1 MIFSRHTPCLRDL
14 LRTVLLAMVLTGAW
28 AAHGG
33 AAARSE
39 VVTDAAG
46 RSISVAQPF
55 QRVIS
60 LYGAHTENL
69 FKLGAEDALIG
80 VGRHETY
87 PPQARSRPA
96 FSYHDGPERFLA
108 AAPDLVLIR
117 PMIDRGYAP
126 LIQRL
131 EQSGITVVSL
141 QPGTIDEMMA
151 YWRILGL
158 LIGQRARAEAM
169 IEAFQQAVVDFQ
181 ALAASVQVP
190 KRVYFEAIHKRMKTF
205 TPGSMP
211 IFALETAGGINVA
224 ADADRV
230 RTTNI
235 AYYGKER
242 ILSRAGEIDVYLAQ
256 HGAMNQP
263 TTALIRNEPGFDV
276 IKAVKDG
283 QIYIID
289 ETIVARPTWRLLD
302 GIHTIGNLLYPEH
315 FRDHGARILQK
326 ADGALSA
333 AVAGARPNPNEV
345 KVSHEPSNR

>member
-1 MIFSRHTPCLRDL
+1 MIFPRHMSRRRDV
-14 LRTVLLAMVLTGAW
+14 LRTFVLALVLTGVW
-28 AAHGG
+28 AANGG
-33 AAARSE
+33 AVTRSE

-46 RSISVAQPF
+46 RSISVARPF

-69 FKLGAEDALIG
+69 FKMGAEDILIG
-80 VGRHETY
+80 VGRNDAY
-87 PPQARSRPA
+87 PPQVTSHPG

-141 QPGTIDEMMA
+141 QPGTIEEMTA

-158 LIGQRARAEAM
+158 LSGQEARAEAM
-169 IEAFQQAVVDFQ
+169 IKAFHQAVADFQ
-181 ALAASVQVP
+181 ALAASIPVR

-211 IFALETAGGINVA
+211 IFALETAGGVNVA

-242 ILSRAGEIDVYLAQ
+242 ILSRAAEIDVYLAQ

-263 TTALIRNEPGFDV
+263 TTAMIRDEPGFDV
-276 IKAVKDG
+276 IKAVKEN
-283 QIYIID
+283 QVFIID
-289 ETIVARPTWRLLD
+289 ETIVARPTWRLLR
-302 GIHTIGNLLYPEH
+302 GINTIGTMLYPDR
-315 FRDHGARILQK
+315 FRDHGARILQA
-326 ADGALSA
+326 ADAALGA
-333 AVAGARPNPNEV
+333 VDTGAPPTR
-345 KVSHEPSNR
+345 KK

>member
-1 MIFSRHTPCLRDL
+1 MIVFKHTRCKRDAIRIL
-14 LRTVLLAMVLTGAW
+14 GIMIVLACGCVAEGW
-28 AAHGG
+28 AAGP
-33 AAARSE
+33 AA
-39 VVTDAAG
+39 VITDAAG
-46 RSISVAQPF
+46 RVIPVSQPF

-69 FKLGAEDALIG
+69 FKMGAEDVLIG
-80 VGRHETY
+80 VGRNDVY
-87 PPQARSRPA
+87 PPRVSSLPG

-141 QPGTIDEMMA
+141 QPGTIEEMVA

-158 LIGQRARAEAM
+158 LTGQETRAEAM
-169 IEAFQQAVVDFQ
+169 ITAFQQAVADFQ

-205 TPGSMP
+205 SPGSMP
-211 IFALETAGGINVA
+211 IFALETAGGVNVA

-242 ILSRAGEIDVYLAQ
+242 ILSRAAEIDVYLAQ
-256 HGAMNQP
+256 QGAMNQP
-263 TTALIRNEPGFDV
+263 SPALISNEPGFDV
-276 IKAVKDG
+276 IKAVKAG
-283 QIYIID
+283 QVFIVD
-289 ETIVARPTWRLLD
+289 ETIVARPTWRLLY
-302 GIHTIGNLLYPEH
+302 GINTIGNMLYPEH
-315 FRDHGARILQK
+315 FRDNGARIIQT
-326 ADGALSA
+326 AEVALR
-333 AVAGARPNPNEV
+333 AVATGARSNPKES
-345 KVSHEPSNR
+345 KVSHEESNR

>member
-1 MIFSRHTPCLRDL
+1 MMFFRHTLSKRDVIGAL
-14 LRTVLLAMVLTGAW
+14 GLMMALACGWVVEGRATVI
-28 AAHGG
+28 
-33 AAARSE
+33 
-39 VVTDAAG
+39 TDTAG
-46 RSISVAQPF
+46 RSISFEQPF

-69 FKLGAEDALIG
+69 YKMGAEDVLIG
-80 VGRHETY
+80 VGRNDVY
-87 PPQARSRPA
+87 PPRASALPG

-141 QPGTIDEMMA
+141 QPGTIEEMMA
-151 YWRILGL
+151 YWRTLGL
-158 LIGQRARAEAM
+158 LTGRPARADAM
-169 IEAFQQAVVDFQ
+169 IAAFQQAVEDFQ
-181 ALAASVQVP
+181 TLSAAIRHR

-211 IFALETAGGINVA
+211 IFALETAGGVNVA
-224 ADADRV
+224 ADATRV

-242 ILSRAGEIDVYLAQ
+242 ILSQAGEIDVYLAQ
-256 HGAMNQP
+256 QGAMNQP
-263 TTALIRNEPGFDV
+263 SPALIRNEPGFDV
-276 IKAVKDG
+276 IKAVQDG
-283 QIYIID
+283 QIFIID

-302 GIHTIGNLLYPEH
+302 GINTIGNLLYPEH
-315 FRDHGARILQK
+315 FQDNGAQILQT
-326 ADGALSA
+326 ADAALHAAATGAL
-333 AVAGARPNPNEV
+333 PNPKKL
-345 KVSHEPSNR
+345 KVSHEESNR

>member
-1 MIFSRHTPCLRDL
+1 MMFFRRTLSKRDVIGTL
-14 LRTVLLAMVLTGAW
+14 GLMMALACGWVVDGR
-28 AAHGG
+28 AA
-33 AAARSE
+33 
-39 VVTDAAG
+39 VITDAGG
-46 RSISVAQPF
+46 RSISFKQPF

-69 FKLGAEDALIG
+69 FKMGAEDVLIG
-80 VGRHETY
+80 VARNDLY
-87 PPQARSRPA
+87 PPQVSALPR

-108 AAPDLVLIR
+108 AAPDLVLVR

-141 QPGTIDEMMA
+141 QPGTIEEMVA

-158 LIGQRARAEAM
+158 LTGRPDRAETM
-169 IEAFQQAVVDFQ
+169 IAAFQQAVVDFQ
-181 ALAASVQVP
+181 ALSASVQMR

-211 IFALETAGGINVA
+211 IFALETAGGVNVA
-224 ADADRV
+224 ADAARV

-242 ILSRAGEIDVYLAQ
+242 ILSRAAEIDVFLAQ
-256 HGAMNQP
+256 KGAMNQP
-263 TTALIRNEPGFDV
+263 SPELIRDEPGFDV

-283 QIYIID
+283 QVFIID
-289 ETIVARPTWRLLD
+289 ETIVARPTWRLLY
-302 GIHTIGNLLYPEH
+302 GINTIGNMLYPEH
-315 FRDHGARILQK
+315 FRDHGVQILQT
-326 ADGALSA
+326 AEAALHAAATGAL
-333 AVAGARPNPNEV
+333 PNPKN
-345 KVSHEPSNR
+345 

>member
-1 MIFSRHTPCLRDL
+1 MILSIHMPCRRDA
-14 LRTVLLAMVLTGAW
+14 LRTFLLAMVLTGAW
-28 AAHGG
+28 VAQGG
-33 AAARSE
+33 ALTRAD

-69 FKLGAEDALIG
+69 FKMGAEDILIG
-80 VGRHETY
+80 VGRNDVY
-87 PPQARSRPA
+87 PPQASSRPG

-141 QPGTIDEMMA
+141 QPGTIEEMIA

-158 LIGQRARAEAM
+158 LSGRAARAETM
-169 IEAFQQAVVDFQ
+169 ITAFQQAVKDFQ
-181 ALAASVQVP
+181 ILSASVRP
-190 KRVYFEAIHKRMKTF
+190 RKRVYFEAIHKRMKTF

-230 RTTNI
+230 RRTNI
-235 AYYGKER
+235 AFYGKER

-276 IKAVKDG
+276 IKAVKEN
-283 QIYIID
+283 QVFFID
-289 ETIVARPTWRLLD
+289 ETIVARPTWRLLY
-302 GIHTIGNLLYPEH
+302 GINTIGTILYPER
-315 FRDHGARILQK
+315 FRDHGARILQT
-326 ADGALSA
+326 AEAALSTAETGAL
-333 AVAGARPNPNEV
+333 PNPKES
-345 KVSHEPSNR
+345 KVSHEQSNR